1 MLTSCRACSRSTK
14 RASSLSARLIAAL
27 AAILICGTTMGFTS
41 CVGKDNPVST
51 NPKNEKPAA
60 SDYSKKA
67 NWLSLPDRTKPY
79 DTFYIYPSAYEDY
92 NEGAPVIGSIGDKGM
107 HAGAHAFFEE
117 QATAYENSTNVFA
130 PYYRQMNFAAV
141 MKATAEERNKILSG
155 VPLQDLYAALDYYFE
170 HYNEGRPFIL
180 AGHSQGSQMLTYILS
195 EYMSKHP
202 KYYKRMIAAYV
213 IGYSITDSFLAK
225 NKHLKFAEKA
235 DDTGVIISWNTEGPG
250 NKNQKNFV
258 VVDGAISINPLNW
271 KRDDTY
277 APASENLGARFK
289 NQTTGKF
296 EIIPEAADAKVDTE
310 RGVVVTTTKVID
322 PIDDTLGMG
331 FGPDSF
337 HHADYSLYYN
347 NIKAN
352 VAERCAAY
360 QK

>member
-1 MLTSCRACSRSTK
+1 MKQLK
-14 RASSLSARLIAAL
+14 QWML
-27 AAILICGTTMGFTS
+27 AAILICGTTTVLTS
-41 CVGKDNPVST
+41 CSSNDDNST
-51 NPKNEKPAA
+51 PANPENAP
-60 SDYSKKA
+60 SDYSIKA

-92 NEGAPVIGSIGDKGM
+92 SEGAPTIGTVDDKGM
-107 HAGAHAFFEE
+107 HAGAQAFYEE
-117 QATAYENSTNVFA
+117 QATAYETSTNVFA

-141 MKATAEERNKILSG
+141 MKATAEERNKVLSG
-155 VPLQDLYAALDYYFE
+155 TPLQDLYASLDYYFE
-170 HYNEGRPFIL
+170 NYNEGRPFIL

-195 EYMSKHP
+195 EYMGKHP
-202 KYYKRMIAAYV
+202 EYLKRMIAAYV
-213 IGYSITDSFLAK
+213 IGYSITGDFLAK

-250 NKNQKNFV
+250 NKDKKNFV

-277 APASENLGARFK
+277 APASENLGARIM
-289 NQTTGKF
+289 NQTTKEY
-296 EIIPEAADAKVDTE
+296 EIIPEAADAQVDTE
-310 RGVVVTTTKVID
+310 RGVVVTTTKVIE
-322 PIDDTLGMG
+322 PIDDSLGLG

-360 QK
+360 QDSVK

>member
-1 MLTSCRACSRSTK
+1 MIRK
-14 RASSLSARLIAAL
+14 KKWML
-27 AAILICGTTMGFTS
+27 AAIRPLVLTMVFCGTTTVLNS
-41 CVGKDNPVST
+41 CTGKEDNSVPA
-51 NPKNEKPAA
+51 NPENENAP
-60 SDYSKKA
+60 SDYSIKA

-92 NEGAPVIGSIGDKGM
+92 SEGAPTIGTVDDKGM
-107 HAGAHAFFEE
+107 HAGAQAFYEE
-117 QATAYENSTNVFA
+117 QATAYETSTNVFA

-141 MKATAEERNKILSG
+141 MKATAEERNKVLSG
-155 VPLQDLYAALDYYFE
+155 TPLQDLYASLDYYFE
-170 HYNEGRPFIL
+170 NYNEGRPFIL

-195 EYMSKHP
+195 EYMGKHP
-202 KYYKRMIAAYV
+202 EYLKRMIAAYV
-213 IGYSITDSFLAK
+213 IGYSITGDFLAK

-250 NKNQKNFV
+250 NKDKKNFV

-277 APASENLGARFK
+277 APASENLGARIM
-289 NQTTGKF
+289 NQTTKKY
-296 EIIPEAADAKVDTE
+296 EIIPEAADAQVDTE

-322 PIDDTLGMG
+322 PIDDSLGMG

-347 NIKAN
+347 NIEAN